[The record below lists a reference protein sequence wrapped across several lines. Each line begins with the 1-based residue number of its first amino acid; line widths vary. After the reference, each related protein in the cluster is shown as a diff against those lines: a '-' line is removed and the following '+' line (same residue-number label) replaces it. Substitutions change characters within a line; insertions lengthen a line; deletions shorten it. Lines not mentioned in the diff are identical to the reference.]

1 MRRYRVPILWSL
13 LALGVITTA
22 VAFAADKEEAVEKF
36 SAIGVHMGKGRSSRI
51 DIVIR
56 RWSTDEEREKLLT
69 TLQEFGQAKLVD
81 ALTEIRPTCGYLRL
95 PNTMG
100 YELYFARNNVMPDGS
115 RHVVLA
121 TNRYV
126 TMGEVATAQRSQQY
140 TAAVI
145 EIHMPKEGK
154 GEGKI
159 QPAAKVKWDNAKKVI
174 EIENYGAY
182 PIDLKGVQSVKP

>member
-1 MRRYRVPILWSL
+1 MWTF
-13 LALGVITTA
+13 LAAAAITA
-22 VAFAADKEEAVEKF
+22 GAALAADKDEAVETF
-36 SAIGVHMGKGRSSRI
+36 QAIGVHMGRGRSSRI

-56 RWSTDEEREKLLT
+56 RWSTDQEREKLLT
-69 TLQEFGQAKLVD
+69 TLQEFGQAKLID
-81 ALTEIRPTCGYLRL
+81 ALTEIRPTCGYMRL

-100 YELYFARNNVMPDGS
+100 YDLYYARNNVLPDGS

-126 TMGEVATAQRSQQY
+126 SFGEAVTAQRSQQY

-154 GEGKI
+154 GEGKM
-159 QPAAKVKWDNAKKVI
+159 QPAAKVKWDNAKKTI

-182 PIDLKGVQSVKP
+182 PVDLKGVKSVKP